1 MKRLPLLILL
11 GGLLSGCS
19 TLSSW
24 FDGMLGGEDN
34 TEPPTPLADLES
46 SVTFVR
52 HWSTDVGVGN
62 DRQFI
67 NLQPAV
73 SGEQIYAA
81 DRKGR
86 VVKLEADTGK
96 RLWSVDTKASL
107 AAGPGVGEGLVVVGS
122 SDGYVIALDTGSGA
136 ERWRAEVSSEVLA
149 VPRIDLDKVI
159 VQTADGT
166 IAALAG
172 NDGRQLWINDRTVPV
187 LTLRGTGSP
196 AAALGLVV
204 AGFSTGKLVA
214 YSADKGFPVW
224 EKSVAIPQGRSEL
237 ERIVD
242 IDGNPVIIG
251 NAVYVTTYQGRVA
264 MLELGTGEIT
274 WERDMSSSA
283 GLGVD
288 FSQVYVTD
296 DKSHVWALSRSTG
309 ASAWK
314 FEGLAWRG
322 LTAPVP
328 IGDYVAVA
336 DALGY
341 VHLLSRYDG
350 HVVGRIEVDDD
361 GIRARPLA
369 VGDTLYVYG
378 NSGKLIAYTLEEKK

>member
-1 MKRLPLLILL
+1 VKRLLLLILL

-19 TLSSW
+19 TMSSW
-24 FDGMLGGEDN
+24 FDGILGGEDN
-34 TEPPTPLADLES
+34 TEPPTPLTELDPRVSFE
-46 SVTFVR
+46 R
-52 HWSTDVGVGN
+52 RWSTDVGVGY
-62 DRQFI
+62 DKQFI
-67 NLQPAV
+67 NLQPVA
-73 SGEQIYAA
+73 SGERIYAA

-86 VVKLEADTGK
+86 VVKLDAETGE
-96 RLWSVDTKASL
+96 RLWSTDTEAPL

-122 SDGYVIALDTGSGA
+122 SDGYVIALDAESGA

-166 IAALAG
+166 IAALDGA
-172 NDGRQLWINDRTVPV
+172 DGRQVWVNDRTVPV
-187 LTLRGTGSP
+187 LTLRGTSSP

-214 YSADKGFPVW
+214 YSAEQGFPVW

-251 NAVYVTTYQGRVA
+251 NAVYVVTYQGRVA
-264 MLELGTGEIT
+264 MLDLGSGDVG

-314 FEGLAWRG
+314 LEDLAWRG
-322 LTAPVP
+322 LTAPTP

-350 HVVGRIEVDDD
+350 EIVGRVEVDSD

-369 VGDTLYVYG
+369 VGDTLYVFG
-378 NSGKLIAYTLEEKK
+378 NSGKLVAYTLEEQ

>member
-1 MKRLPLLILL
+1 
-11 GGLLSGCS
+11 
-19 TLSSW
+19 
-24 FDGMLGGEDN
+24 
-34 TEPPTPLADLES
+34 
-46 SVTFVR
+46 
-52 HWSTDVGVGN
+52 
-62 DRQFI
+62 
-67 NLQPAV
+67 
-73 SGEQIYAA
+73 
-81 DRKGR
+81 
-86 VVKLEADTGK
+86 
-96 RLWSVDTKASL
+96 
-107 AAGPGVGEGLVVVGS
+107 
-122 SDGYVIALDTGSGA
+122 
-136 ERWRAEVSSEVLA
+136 VLA

-166 IAALAG
+166 IAALDGA
-172 NDGRQLWINDRTVPV
+172 DGRQLWINDRTVPV
-187 LTLRGTGSP
+187 LTLRGTSSP

-214 YSADKGFPVW
+214 YSAEQGFPVW

-242 IDGNPVIIG
+242 IDGNPVIVG
-251 NAVYVTTYQGRVA
+251 NAVYVVTYQGRVA
-264 MLELGTGEIT
+264 MLDLGSGDIG

-296 DKSHVWALSRSTG
+296 DKSYVWALSRSTG
-309 ASAWK
+309 ASVWK
-314 FEGLAWRG
+314 LEDLAWRG
-322 LTAPVP
+322 LTAPTP

-350 HVVGRIEVDDD
+350 EIVGRVEVDGD

-369 VGDTLYVYG
+369 VGDTLYVFG
-378 NSGKLIAYTLEEKK
+378 NSGKLVAYTLEEQ